1 VGHIYLLATPHNN
14 IISSSTNARMQ
25 AHFAVFFE
33 AAAAL
38 FCKFAG
44 RKGEPMPD
52 NKTIAAKAISSTKT
66 VHLVAAARAARPD
79 LVDDALPKEFLG
91 DSKHT
96 HLSPREAAD
105 VAPAVVKF
113 IAWLQGPGRGE
124 LRKCGSNQAAVL
136 KVIEDLTKTPTRP
149 MGGAALVAGVVAD
162 QLGTW
167 ARTDFAEPAP
177 ELMISGPFQWLDD
190 GHPTKVVGPNNK
202 EQLVHH
208 FVWARPVVTRPRSPL
223 LDCHAS
229 VRSAAV
235 ARARAFEMV
244 RMRAEKKVLLL
255 LLKELNEQEELKKR
269 VEEEQAMQLYFE
281 EMAEFAEEEMEET
294 YFEQLA
300 ELVGPC
306 CAQAEASSFHCRARF
321 GSKPRK
327 SPSGKKVKR
336 NFTPSPRTQ
345 AAQRCRCPVASS
357 QSPSG
362 TAKPIKKPIKPKAG
376 LKHRFRVAAKTA
388 MAERAA

>member
-1 VGHIYLLATPHNN
+1 
-14 IISSSTNARMQ
+14 MQ

-38 FCKFAG
+38 FCKYAG
-44 RKGEPMPD
+44 RTGEPMPD
-52 NKTIAAKAISSTKT
+52 NKSIAAKAISSTKT
-66 VHLVAAARAARPD
+66 SCNRVHLVAAARAARPD
-79 LVDDALPKEFLG
+79 LVDDALPTEFLG
-91 DSKHT
+91 ESKHI

-105 VAPAVVKF
+105 IAPAVVKF

-136 KVIEDLTKTPTRP
+136 KVIEDLTKTSTRP
-149 MGGAALVAGVVAD
+149 MGGALLMAGVVAD

>member
-1 VGHIYLLATPHNN
+1 
-14 IISSSTNARMQ
+14 MQ

-38 FCKFAG
+38 FCKYAG
-44 RKGEPMPD
+44 RTGEPMPD
-52 NKTIAAKAISSTKT
+52 NKSIAAKAISSTKT
-66 VHLVAAARAARPD
+66 SCNRVHLVAAARAARPD
-79 LVDDALPKEFLG
+79 LVDDALPTEFLG
-91 DSKHT
+91 ESKHI

-105 VAPAVVKF
+105 IAPAVVKF

-136 KVIEDLTKTPTRP
+136 KVIEDLTKTSTRP
-149 MGGAALVAGVVAD
+149 MGGALLMAGVVAD

-208 FVWARPVVTRPRSPL
+208 FVWARPVVPRRRSPL

-235 ARARAFEMV
+235 ARARAVEMV
-244 RMRAEKKVLLL
+244 RMRAEKEAL
-255 LLKELNEQEELKKR
+255 LLKELNEQEDLKR
-269 VEEEQAMQLYFE
+269 VQIKNAWKRSRQRSYISRKWLSFQKRKRRKR
-281 EMAEFAEEEMEET
+281 T
-294 YFEQLA
+294 LSSWLSSLA
-300 ELVGPC
+300 RAALKPKPPHFT
-306 CAQAEASSFHCRARF
+306 AAHDSDQSHARAR
-321 GSKPRK
+321 
-327 SPSGKKVKR
+327 V
-336 NFTPSPRTQ
+336 
-345 AAQRCRCPVASS
+345 V
-357 QSPSG
+357 
-362 TAKPIKKPIKPKAG
+362 
-376 LKHRFRVAAKTA
+376 
-388 MAERAA
+388 ER